1 MQIASKHMK
10 ICSTLLITREMQIK
24 TTMRYHQ
31 RHVRTRRLCNLF
43 FHPIGGKAK
52 RPEGLFRPPAHAV
65 DPGWVLLL
73 IPSSAPCHLVPSSPC
88 LSTSC
93 RQPGLTPSLHPPT
106 RLHQLEQPLLLQPGL
121 TSSFSLDPPPPSA
134 WTHPVWSLGLSR
146 WLLSACLVRGGTK
159 DLRDT
164 ESGPS
169 WGPTPGAA

>member
-1 MQIASKHMK
+1 MTGTWVKLR
-10 ICSTLLITREMQIK
+10 LLLTCD
-24 TTMRYHQ
+24 HQ

-88 LSTSC
+88 LSTLC